1 MALSRSPSPGAL
13 QDPVSDQQSI
23 EAEEVELQPPFE
35 ASEPHSGRR
44 SPNLDSENSPFIS
57 PEGSDFGENLIQN
70 AAAYGVSEWH
80 EDGQESKSVL
90 YLILLTL
97 SMGG

>member
-1 MALSRSPSPGAL
+1 MALSRSLSPGAL
-13 QDPVSDQQSI
+13 QDPLSDQQSI
-23 EAEEVELQPPFE
+23 EAEEAED
-35 ASEPHSGRR
+35 AHSGKQ

-57 PEGSDFGENLIQN
+57 PEGSDFGENLIQD
-70 AAAYGVSEWH
+70 AAAGAGGVSEWH

-90 YLILLTL
+90 YLVLLTL